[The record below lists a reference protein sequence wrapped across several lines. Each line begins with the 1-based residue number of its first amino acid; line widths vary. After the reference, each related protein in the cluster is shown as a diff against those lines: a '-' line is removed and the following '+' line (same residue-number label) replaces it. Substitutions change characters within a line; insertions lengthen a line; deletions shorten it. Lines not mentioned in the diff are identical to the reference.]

1 MGYRFFKPMTRMS
14 TSPLNIRAFFTIQL
28 IVYLAYCSRFYT
40 HTDSCNKPCCL
51 RNMELLCSMCPFVV
65 EDTHRMLAIVLPPE
79 RLNIVSY
86 NLHVEQFASE
96 FPRRSEEQKGFYSD
110 NFTFNREWRNKEC
123 NESVR
128 VEIANKK

>member
-1 MGYRFFKPMTRMS
+1 
-14 TSPLNIRAFFTIQL
+14 
-28 IVYLAYCSRFYT
+28 
-40 HTDSCNKPCCL
+40 
-51 RNMELLCSMCPFVV
+51 
-65 EDTHRMLAIVLPPE
+65 MLAIVLPPE

-96 FPRRSEEQKGFYSD
+96 FPRRNEKQKGFYSD